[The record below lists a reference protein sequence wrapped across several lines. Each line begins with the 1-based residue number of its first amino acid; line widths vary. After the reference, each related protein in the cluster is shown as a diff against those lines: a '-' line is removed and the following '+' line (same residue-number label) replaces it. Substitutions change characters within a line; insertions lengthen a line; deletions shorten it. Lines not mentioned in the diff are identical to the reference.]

1 MIYPTVPALP
11 EIAIWHGS
19 GKKLGRTGARR
30 MLSVLKITNL
40 AVVSRAELEFCPGYN
55 VISGETGAGKSILI
69 EGLML
74 VLGERADR
82 ALVRAGTDSCT
93 VEAVFRVPSN
103 ARAVTRFLAERG
115 IELDAGT
122 DLCLRRVITA
132 TGASRQTINGSPVTV
147 SVLAELGALLVDF
160 HGPYEHQSLLK
171 PAHQLAL
178 LDAYGELDELVNKFA
193 ELVRHRAGLL
203 GQKRDLVVDER
214 TYIQQLDYLRHQVRE
229 IEAARL
235 TPGEDTQVEEAY
247 SRTLHGARLAELAH
261 ALVRLLAEDETSVQ
275 TQLGQAGRLLRE
287 ITSLD
292 PGARTLTDLH
302 AGLTEQL
309 AELIRTARNYAE
321 SVEYDPAKLTEL
333 EQRLNL
339 INTLK
344 RKYGPGLDDVL
355 AALASAKTRL
365 AELESCQERLQALDR
380 QLAAVESDL
389 RKLGAELSAKRRAIA
404 PEIVHKVTAEL
415 RQLGFKHC
423 SFDIALE
430 GTMPEAL
437 PEAVSESGFDKV
449 EFAFSA
455 NPGEPAR
462 PLRAIASSGELARV
476 MLALKTVLAAA
487 DQTPVLVFDE
497 VDANIGGETGL
508 AVGRKLSSVSRQHQ
522 VICITHLPQV
532 AAFADRHFV
541 VSKQVRAGHT
551 EITVTV
557 PDEAGR
563 IEELARMLGGRS
575 ETATKHA
582 RTLLKMR

>member
-1 MIYPTVPALP
+1 
-11 EIAIWHGS
+11 
-19 GKKLGRTGARR
+19 
-30 MLSVLKITNL
+30 MLSVLKISNL
-40 AVVSRAELEFCPGYN
+40 AVISRVELEFCPGYN

-82 ALVRAGTDSCT
+82 ALVRTGAESCT
-93 VEAVFRVPSN
+93 VEAGFRLPGN
-103 ARAVTRFLAERG
+103 ARAITKFLAERG
-115 IELDAGT
+115 IELDSGT
-122 DLCLRRVITA
+122 DLYLRRVVTA
-132 TGASRQTINGSPVTV
+132 AGASRQTINGSPVSV
-147 SVLAELGALLVDF
+147 SVLAELGTLLVDF

-171 PAHQLAL
+171 PAQQLAL
-178 LDAYGELDELVNKFA
+178 LDAYGELDELVTKFA
-193 ELVRHRAGLL
+193 ELARHRAELL
-203 GQKRDLVVDER
+203 KQKRELAVDER
-214 TYIQQLDYLRHQVRE
+214 TYLQQLDFLRHQVRE

-235 TPGEDTQVEEAY
+235 SPGEDTQVEEAY

-261 ALVRLLAEDETSVQ
+261 ALVRLLADDETSIQ

-287 ITSLD
+287 MANLD
-292 PGARTLTDLH
+292 PGTRTLAQLHTAITD
-302 AGLTEQL
+302 QL
-309 AELIRTARNYAE
+309 ADLIRAARNYAE

-355 AALASAKTRL
+355 AALASARTRL
-365 AELESCQERLQALDR
+365 AELEGRQDRIQALER
-380 QLAAVESDL
+380 QLAALDSDL
-389 RKLGAELSAKRRAIA
+389 RRLGAELSAKRRAIA
-404 PEIVHKVTAEL
+404 PDIAQKVLTEL
-415 RQLGFKHC
+415 HQLGFKHC
-423 SFDIALE
+423 SFDITLQ
-430 GTMPEAL
+430 GNIPDTL
-437 PEAVSESGFDKV
+437 PDAIAESGFDKV

-508 AVGRKLSSVSRQHQ
+508 AVGRKLSSIARKHQ

-582 RTLLKMR
+582 KALLKLR